1 MPQSGRFI
9 KALFYGIIFIHD
21 FYNSLSSGL
30 VYCNNRQSTV
40 VVIEVQDRQ
49 TSSSPLDP
57 FDDGGGGSRGE
68 VRVLVGF
75 LDERDAVAEE
85 AFEEFCS

>member
-1 MPQSGRFI
+1 MLP
-9 KALFYGIIFIHD
+9 H
-21 FYNSLSSGL
+21 
-30 VYCNNRQSTV
+30 
-40 VVIEVQDRQ
+40 
-49 TSSSPLDP
+49 DP